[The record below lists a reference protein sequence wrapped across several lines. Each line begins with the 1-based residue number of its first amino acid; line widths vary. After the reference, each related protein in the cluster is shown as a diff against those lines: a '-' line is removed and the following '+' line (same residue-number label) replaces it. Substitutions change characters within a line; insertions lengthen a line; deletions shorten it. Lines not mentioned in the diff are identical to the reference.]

1 MPNTYYNPMA
11 AGPDNRLATR
21 EALAEALRQQQFQR
35 EQVQMPGS
43 PPSSGS
49 LLSKDAMD
57 EMKAYSKADAAKSKD
72 PMNLATASD
81 VADRAEGIAMG
92 SGYSPLTVGQN
103 IGNMSWWDRLKD
115 QYGLFGGAGG
125 WGAGGGGGW
134 GAGGGQ

>member
-1 MPNTYYNPMA
+1 MYKPNTYYNPMA
-11 AGPDNRLATR
+11 AGPDNRLAVR
-21 EALAEALRQQQFQR
+21 EALAEALRQQQFQAN
-35 EQVQMPGS
+35 QVQMPGS

-57 EMKAYSKADAAKSKD
+57 GIKGYFKEDAAKSKD

-103 IGNMSWWDRLKD
+103 IGNMSWFDRLKD

-125 WGAGGGGGW
+125 AGGF

>member
-1 MPNTYYNPMA
+1 MYKPNTYYNPMA

-72 PMNLATASD
+72 PMNLATAAD
-81 VADRAEGIAMG
+81 VRERQDAIDNYGFGGAQQ
-92 SGYSPLTVGQN
+92 TVGQN

-125 WGAGGGGGW
+125 AGGF